1 MHCPFCGANDT
12 KVIDSRLVAEGEQ
25 VRRRRE
31 CLACGERFTTFETAE
46 LVLPRLIKTDGSRQ
60 PFDEEKL
67 RAGMQRALEKRPVSV
82 ERLESSLV
90 HIKHKLRA
98 TGEREVKSLV
108 VGELVMAELQK
119 LDEVAYIRFASV
131 YRRFQ
136 DLNEFREEIDRL
148 AREPLAILD
157 AHYMARALELARKGH
172 YTTHPNPRVGCVIV
186 RDGQIVGEG
195 WHERAGEPH
204 AEVHALHAAGELA
217 RGATAYVTLE
227 PCSHHGR
234 TPPCAD
240 ALVNAGVARVVAAM
254 QDPNP
259 EVAGRGLQRLAQAG
273 IATESGVLEG
283 EARKLNQG
291 FLKRMEH
298 GLPFVRVKLAMSLD
312 GRTAMESGESQ
323 WITGPAARSAVQRL
337 RAQASVVLTGA
348 DTVLAD
354 NARLTVR
361 ADELGL
367 DADQTALVM
376 SRPPLRVLVDG
387 RLRVPLDAPFFK
399 AGPVLVATCVAVEEQ
414 YANGPECLIV
424 PGYDGQVDLRQL
436 LVELAHRGVNEVL
449 LELNEEALAADLD
462 A

>member
-1 MHCPFCGANDT
+1 M
-12 KVIDSRLVAEGEQ
+12 S
-25 VRRRRE
+25 
-31 CLACGERFTTFETAE
+31 
-46 LVLPRLIKTDGSRQ
+46 
-60 PFDEEKL
+60 
-67 RAGMQRALEKRPVSV
+67 VSAQQAV
-82 ERLESSLV
+82 
-90 HIKHKLRA
+90 
-98 TGEREVKSLV
+98 
-108 VGELVMAELQK
+108 
-119 LDEVAYIRFASV
+119 
-131 YRRFQ
+131 
-136 DLNEFREEIDRL
+136 
-148 AREPLAILD
+148 LD
-157 AHYMARALELARKGH
+157 AHYMARALELARRGH

-195 WHERAGEPH
+195 WHIRAGEPH
-204 AEVHALHAAGELA
+204 AEVHALRAAAELA

-283 EARKLNQG
+283 EARQLNEG

-367 DADQTALVM
+367 DPEQTALVM

-387 RLRVPLDAPFFK
+387 RLRVPLNAPFFK
-399 AGPVLVATCVAVEEQ
+399 AGPALVATCMAVEEQ
-414 YANGPECLIV
+414 YANGPECMIV
-424 PGYDGQVDLRQL
+424 AGDDGQVDLRRL
-436 LVELAHRGVNEVL
+436 LVELAGRDVNEVL
-449 LELNEEALAADLD
+449 VEAGPRLAGAFARQGLVDEFQIFIAGKFLGSSARPLLDWPLAQMKDAPELKITEIRAVGDDWRVIAVPVPKASV
-462 A
+462 

>member
-1 MHCPFCGANDT
+1 MST
-12 KVIDSRLVAEGEQ
+12 SAEQ
-25 VRRRRE
+25 TV
-31 CLACGERFTTFETAE
+31 
-46 LVLPRLIKTDGSRQ
+46 
-60 PFDEEKL
+60 
-67 RAGMQRALEKRPVSV
+67 
-82 ERLESSLV
+82 
-90 HIKHKLRA
+90 
-98 TGEREVKSLV
+98 
-108 VGELVMAELQK
+108 
-119 LDEVAYIRFASV
+119 
-131 YRRFQ
+131 
-136 DLNEFREEIDRL
+136 
-148 AREPLAILD
+148 LD

-195 WHERAGEPH
+195 WHERTGEPH
-204 AEVHALHAAGELA
+204 AEVHALRAAGDKA

-240 ALVNAGVARVVAAM
+240 ALVHAGLARVVAAM

-259 EVAGRGLQRLAQAG
+259 AVAGRGMQRLSQAG

-283 EARKLNQG
+283 EARKLNEG

-367 DADQTALVM
+367 DAEQTALAL
-376 SRPPLRVLVDG
+376 SRPPLRVLIDG

-399 AGPVLVATCVAVEEQ
+399 AGPALVATCMAIEEQ

-424 PGYDGQVDLRQL
+424 AGEDGLVDLRKL
-436 LVELAHRGVNEVL
+436 LVELAARGVNEVL
-449 LELNEEALAADLD
+449 VEAGPRLAGAFAQQGLVDEFQIFIAGKFLGSSARPLLD
-462 A
+462 WPLAQMKDAPALKITEIRAVGDDWRVTAIPVPAASV